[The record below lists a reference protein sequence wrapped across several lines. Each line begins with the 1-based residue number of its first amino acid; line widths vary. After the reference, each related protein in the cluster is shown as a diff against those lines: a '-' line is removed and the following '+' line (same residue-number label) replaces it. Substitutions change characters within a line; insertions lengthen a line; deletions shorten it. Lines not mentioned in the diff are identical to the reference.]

1 MSVENPTPQTF
12 SVLRLRVTAEADLGA
27 LSRVLERFQNL
38 NIVPRRV
45 VAEMGTGETLHIQV
59 DIVGMAEE
67 RLTRIT
73 AKLNELFVLAVSRSA
88 IVVGN
93 GPVNLGE
100 FPEPQPDLM
109 LLKRREDFYR
119 DKIPEAPDVLLLIE
133 VSDSSLAFDQ
143 GIKLNLYARY
153 GVAEYWVV
161 DVEGSRVVIYEEP
174 GVKGYSRKREF
185 AGAETVAPRAFA
197 DLEITVA
204 KIFG

>member
-73 AKLNELFVLAVSRSA
+73 AKLNEALS
-88 IVVGN
+88 I
-93 GPVNLGE
+93 
-100 FPEPQPDLM
+100 
-109 LLKRREDFYR
+109 R
-119 DKIPEAPDVLLLIE
+119 DAH
-133 VSDSSLAFDQ
+133 
-143 GIKLNLYARY
+143 
-153 GVAEYWVV
+153 WH
-161 DVEGSRVVIYEEP
+161 RV
-174 GVKGYSRKREF
+174 
-185 AGAETVAPRAFA
+185 
-197 DLEITVA
+197 
-204 KIFG
+204 